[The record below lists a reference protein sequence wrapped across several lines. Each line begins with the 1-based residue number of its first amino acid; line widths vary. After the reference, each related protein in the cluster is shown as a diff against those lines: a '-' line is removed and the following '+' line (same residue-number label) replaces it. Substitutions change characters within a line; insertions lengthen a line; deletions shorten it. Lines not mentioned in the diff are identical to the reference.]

1 MKRYCRAGMFLV
13 CAGLAVFTPA
23 WSQQQSADS
32 HEKDQ
37 RAIQA
42 VDDATRRAAQARN
55 AKDVVDVFY
64 ADDGSAMYPNAPICT
79 GKEALYK
86 RWSQMLATPGF
97 SVDWHLTKI
106 EVSRS
111 GDLAYTPFTYE
122 MTMPGQNGKVIAAAR
137 ASRCGKSK
145 LMGSGKAKPTCSIPT
160 CRSAA
165 VLRSNNGVMPHTR
178 PPAHKRD
185 SVARY
190 RSQSLTS

>member
-1 MKRYCRAGMFLV
+1 MKRYCRAGIFLV
-13 CAGLAVFTPA
+13 CTGLAVFTPA
-23 WSQQQSADS
+23 WCQEQPPDS
-32 HEKDQ
+32 HENDR

-55 AKDVVDVFY
+55 AKDVVDIFY

-111 GDLAYTPFTYE
+111 GDLAYTPFVYE
-122 MTMPGQNGKVIAAAR
+122 MTMPGQNGKVIHDR
-137 ASRCGKSK
+137 GKG
-145 LMGSGKAKPTCSIPT
+145 L
-160 CRSAA
+160 A
-165 VLRSNNGVMPHTR
+165 VWKKQATEKWKGEADMFNSDLPLGGGT
-178 PPAHKRD
+178 
-185 SVARY
+185 
-190 RSQSLTS
+190 SQQ